1 MLLIPAIDLK
11 KGFCVRLLQGESD
24 KETVYSNDPAAMA
37 VTFEEA
43 GAKRLHLV
51 DLDGAF
57 QGEGANI
64 SSIRSI
70 LKNVS
75 IPVQIGGGLRTEE
88 DIDRM
93 LALGVSAVIVG
104 TMAVKHPDVLEK
116 LLKKYTDEQII
127 LGIDARNRKVSIE
140 GWKESTEIQDV
151 EFALRWK
158 NSGIKRVVFTDIS
171 RDGMLSGPNLAALR
185 EMAEHTGLKIVASG
199 GISSMDDLE
208 QLKTLEPN
216 GVDQAISGK
225 AIYEGKI
232 DLKRVF
238 KCLQSE

>member
-11 KGFCVRLLQGESD
+11 NGFCVRLLQGESD

-151 EFALRWK
+151 KFALRWK

-199 GISSMDDLE
+199 GISSMEDLE

>member
-37 VTFEEA
+37 VKFEKT

-51 DLDGAF
+51 DLDGSF
-57 QGEGANI
+57 DGVGANI

-151 EFALRWK
+151 KFALRWK
-158 NSGIKRVVFTDIS
+158 NFGIKRVVFTDIS
-171 RDGMLSGPNLAALR
+171 RDGMLSGPNLAALS
-185 EMAEHTGLKIVASG
+185 EMAQHTGLKIVASG

>member
-1 MLLIPAIDLK
+1 MLLIPAIDLRN
-11 KGFCVRLLQGESD
+11 GFCVRLLQGESD
-24 KETVYSNDPAAMA
+24 KETVYSNDPASMA
-37 VTFEEA
+37 VKFEEA

-57 QGEGANI
+57 QGEEANI

-88 DIDRM
+88 DIERM

-151 EFALRWK
+151 KFALRWK

-171 RDGMLSGPNLAALR
+171 RDGMLIGPNLAALR

>member
-1 MLLIPAIDLK
+1 MLLIPAIDLRN
-11 KGFCVRLLQGESD
+11 GFCVRLLQGESD

-64 SSIRSI
+64 SSILSI

-104 TMAVKHPDVLEK
+104 TMAVRHPDVLEK

-151 EFALRWK
+151 KFALRWK
-158 NSGIKRVVFTDIS
+158 NFGIKRVVFTDIS
-171 RDGMLSGPNLAALR
+171 RDGMLSGPNLTALR
-185 EMAEHTGLKIVASG
+185 EMAQHTGLKIVASG

-225 AIYEGKI
+225 AIYEGEI

>member
-11 KGFCVRLLQGESD
+11 NGFCVRLLQGESD

-37 VTFEEA
+37 VKFEEA

-57 QGEGANI
+57 QGEGTNI
-64 SSIRSI
+64 SSIRTI
-70 LKNVS
+70 LNNVS

-88 DIDRM
+88 DIERM

-104 TMAVKHPDVLEK
+104 TMAVKRPDVLEK

-151 EFALRWK
+151 KFALRWR

-171 RDGMLSGPNLAALR
+171 RDGMLSGPNLAALL

-199 GISSMDDLE
+199 GISSMEDLE
-208 QLKTLEPN
+208 QLKALEPY
-216 GVDQAISGK
+216 GVDQVISGK

-232 DLKRVF
+232 DLRKVF

>member
-1 MLLIPAIDLK
+1 MQLIPAIDLK
-11 KGFCVRLLQGESD
+11 NGSCVRLLQGNSD
-24 KETVYSNDPAAMA
+24 KETVYSNDPAGMA
-37 VTFEEA
+37 VKFEEA

-57 QGEGANI
+57 QGI
-64 SSIRSI
+64 SSNITSIRLI
-70 LKNVS
+70 MKNVS

-88 DIDRM
+88 DIDNM
-93 LALGVSAVIVG
+93 IDLGVSSVIVG
-104 TMAVKHPDVLEK
+104 TMAVNLPDVLEK
-116 LLKKYTDEQII
+116 LLNKYTDEQII

-140 GWKESTEIQDV
+140 GWKEITEIQDIK
-151 EFALRWK
+151 FALRWK

-185 EMAEHTGLKIVASG
+185 EMAELTSLKIVASG
-199 GISSMDDLE
+199 GISSMEDLE

-232 DLKRVF
+232 DLNRVF

>member
-1 MLLIPAIDLK
+1 MLLIPAIDLRN
-11 KGFCVRLLQGESD
+11 GFCVRLLQGEPD
-24 KETVYSNDPAAMA
+24 KETMYSNDPAAMA

-57 QGEGANI
+57 QGECANI

-70 LKNVS
+70 LNNIS

-151 EFALRWK
+151 KFALRWK

-232 DLKRVF
+232 DLKKVF

>member
-11 KGFCVRLLQGESD
+11 NGFCVRLLQGDSD
-24 KETVYSNDPAAMA
+24 METVYSSDPAAMA
-37 VTFEEA
+37 VKFEEA
-43 GAKRLHLV
+43 GAERLHLV
-51 DLDGAF
+51 DLDGAL

-64 SSIRSI
+64 PSI
-70 LKNVS
+70 LSILNNVS

-88 DIDRM
+88 DIDSIID
-93 LALGVSAVIVG
+93 LGASAVIVG
-104 TMAVKHPDVLEK
+104 TMAVKRSDVLEK
-116 LLKKYTDEQII
+116 ILNKYTDEQII

-151 EFALRWK
+151 KFALRWIDY
-158 NSGIKRVVFTDIS
+158 GIKRVVFTDIS

-199 GISSMDDLE
+199 GISSMEDLE

>member
-11 KGFCVRLLQGESD
+11 NGSCVRLIQGESE

-37 VTFEEA
+37 VKFEEA
-43 GAKRLHLV
+43 GAKRLHIV

-57 QGEGANI
+57 RGIGSNF
-64 SSIRSI
+64 SCIRSI
-70 LKNVS
+70 MKNVS
-75 IPVQIGGGLRTEE
+75 IPIQIGGGLRTEE
-88 DIDRM
+88 DIDTM
-93 LALGVSAVIVG
+93 IDLGVSSVIVG
-104 TMAVKHPDVLEK
+104 TMAFRDPDVLENI
-116 LLKKYTDEQII
+116 LKKYTDEQII
-127 LGIDARNRKVSIE
+127 LGVDARNRKVSIE
-140 GWKESTEIQDV
+140 GWKEGTEIQDV
-151 EFALRWK
+151 EFAKRWK

-199 GISSMDDLE
+199 GISSLKDIE
-208 QLKTLEPN
+208 QLKNLEPY

-225 AIYEGKI
+225 AIYERKI
-232 DLKRVF
+232 DLKKVF

>member
-1 MLLIPAIDLK
+1 MLLIPAIDLRN
-11 KGFCVRLLQGESD
+11 GFCVRLLQGESD
-24 KETVYSNDPAAMA
+24 KETVYSNDPTAMA

-51 DLDGAF
+51 DLDGAL
-57 QGEGANI
+57 QGEGANT

-70 LKNVS
+70 LKNIS
-75 IPVQIGGGLRTEE
+75 IPVQIGGGMRTEE
-88 DIDRM
+88 DIERM

-104 TMAVKHPDVLEK
+104 TMAVKRPNVLEK
-116 LLKKYTDEQII
+116 LLNKYTDEQII

-140 GWKESTEIQDV
+140 GWKECTEIQDL

>member
-1 MLLIPAIDLK
+1 MLLIPAIDLRN
-11 KGFCVRLLQGESD
+11 GFCVRLRRGESD

-37 VTFEEA
+37 VKFEET

-57 QGEGANI
+57 QGLGVNI
-64 SSIRSI
+64 HSIRSI

-88 DIDRM
+88 DIDAM
-93 LALGVSAVIVG
+93 MDLGVSAVIVG
-104 TMAVKHPDVLEK
+104 TMAVKNPDVLER
-116 LLKKYTDEQII
+116 LLKKYTDERII

-151 EFALRWK
+151 DLALRWK
-158 NSGIKRVVFTDIS
+158 NYGIKRVVFTDIS
-171 RDGMLSGPNLAALR
+171 RDGMLSGPNLVALR

-199 GISSMDDLE
+199 GISSLEDLE
-208 QLKTLEPN
+208 KLKNLAPY
-216 GVDQAISGK
+216 GVDQVISGK
-225 AIYEGKI
+225 AIYERKI

>member
-1 MLLIPAIDLK
+1 MLLIPAIDLRN
-11 KGFCVRLLQGESD
+11 GFCVRLLQGESD
-24 KETVYSNDPAAMA
+24 KETVYSNDPVAMA

-57 QGEGANI
+57 QGEGANT

-75 IPVQIGGGLRTEE
+75 IPVQIGGGMRTEE

-93 LALGVSAVIVG
+93 LDLGVSAVIVG

-127 LGIDARNRKVSIE
+127 LGIDARNRKVSVE
-140 GWKESTEIQDV
+140 GWKECTEIQDV

-185 EMAEHTGLKIVASG
+185 EIAGHTGLKIVASG
-199 GISSMDDLE
+199 GISSIDDLE

>member
-1 MLLIPAIDLK
+1 MLLIPAIDLRN
-11 KGFCVRLLQGESD
+11 GFCVRLLQGESD

-57 QGEGANI
+57 QGEGTNI

-75 IPVQIGGGLRTEE
+75 MPVQIGGGLRTEE

-104 TMAVKHPDVLEK
+104 TMAVRHPDVHEK

-151 EFALRWK
+151 KFALRWK
-158 NSGIKRVVFTDIS
+158 NSGIKRVGFTDIS
-171 RDGMLSGPNLAALR
+171 RDGMLSGPNLAVLR

-225 AIYEGKI
+225 AIYERKI
-232 DLKRVF
+232 DLRKVF

>member
-1 MLLIPAIDLK
+1 MLLIPAIDLRN
-11 KGFCVRLLQGESD
+11 GSCVRLLQGESD

-151 EFALRWK
+151 KFALRWK

>member
-1 MLLIPAIDLK
+1 MLLIPAIDLRN
-11 KGFCVRLLQGESD
+11 GFCVRLLQGESD

-37 VTFEEA
+37 VKFEEA

-140 GWKESTEIQDV
+140 GWKECTEIQDV